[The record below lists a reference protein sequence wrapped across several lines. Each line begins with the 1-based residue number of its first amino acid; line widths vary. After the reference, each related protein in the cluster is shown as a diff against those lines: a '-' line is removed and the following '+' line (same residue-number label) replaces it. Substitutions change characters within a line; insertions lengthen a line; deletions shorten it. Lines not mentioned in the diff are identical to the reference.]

1 MRKIFIALFALL
13 VASTSVFAQTTE
25 EILARMDKEVDR
37 FDAEGF
43 FMYME
48 IKLPIIGAAGTDVYI
63 LGDKYKFVTEVKD
76 SKAIHWSDGTTDWE
90 YDAAKNEVTISNAK
104 KTEETQAESNKKMMQ
119 GVTDGYDVKL
129 KKEDSEAWYFECR
142 KSKSNTKKD
151 DPKKMDLTVSKA
163 TYLPIELKSSL
174 KGVTV
179 TMARVRVG
187 VTEEEVTFNPAAYPT
202 AKIIDNR

>member
-1 MRKIFIALFALL
+1 MRKLFISLFSIL
-13 VASTSVFAQTTE
+13 VACTSIFAQTTE

-63 LGDKYKFVTEVKD
+63 LGDKYKFVTEIKD
-76 SKAIHWSDGTTDWE
+76 SKSIHWSDGTTDWE

-187 VTEEEVTFNPAAYPT
+187 VTEVEVTFNPAAYPT